1 MSIWKSI
8 LFLKFVEFNS
18 FQKFYIWACCYV
30 LHWNL
35 VFVIYTICFAQFLH
49 INTLTYTNYIQ
60 IFKLFYILSKFYPVQ
75 TFDCRWN
82 NNLIRLLCKRNI
94 CFYNWKLN
102 FVLFLGHFLVNIS
115 TTISTTLVK
124 DFSWSLFSIKFQ
136 SLESLFKKIS
146 GLQTCNSI
154 KKWLRHRCFHV
165 NIAKFLKILKNI
177 CDRLLLT

>member
-1 MSIWKSI
+1 MES
-8 LFLKFVEFNS
+8 FLKIFRIQLFSNTLYMGMLLCS
-18 FQKFYIWACCYV
+18 S
-30 LHWNL
+30 LNL
-35 VFVIYTICFAQFLH
+35 VFVIYTICFAQF
-49 INTLTYTNYIQ
+49 
-60 IFKLFYILSKFYPVQ
+60 
-75 TFDCRWN
+75 
-82 NNLIRLLCKRNI
+82 LCKRNI

-177 CDRLLLT
+177 CNRLLLT